1 MIKLYKH
8 IETLWFQIHQK
19 IRFLMVGGFNTLCS
33 YLLFIFLIE
42 CINFPYQISLIIQ
55 YLITINLSIITM
67 RYYVF
72 QSHNPIL
79 KEYSKASFVY
89 LSMFILNYLS
99 LFLMINIL
107 NINQIIAQGIYT
119 IFSTIILFI
128 IHKKI
133 TYKNINI

>member
-33 YLLFIFLIE
+33 YLLFIFLFE
-42 CINFPYQISLIIQ
+42 YVGFSYPISLIIQ
-55 YLITINLSIITM
+55 YLITINLSIFTM

-72 QSHNPIL
+72 QSCNPVL
-79 KEYSKASFVY
+79 KEYSKSGFVY
-89 LSMFILNYLS
+89 LLMLMFNYLS

-107 NINQIIAQGIYT
+107 NINTILAQGIYT
-119 IFSTIILFI
+119 AISTVVLFI
-128 IHKKI
+128 IHKNI
-133 TYKNINI
+133 TYKKY